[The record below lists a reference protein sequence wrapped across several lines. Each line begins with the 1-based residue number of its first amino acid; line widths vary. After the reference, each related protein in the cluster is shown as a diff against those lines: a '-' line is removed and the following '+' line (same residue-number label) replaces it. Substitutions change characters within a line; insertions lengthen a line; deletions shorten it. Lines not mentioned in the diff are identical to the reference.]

1 MRLATGLFIAT
12 MLLLTACVKV
22 EVVTDSE
29 IEKQIDLLT
38 QHGPWLCEGKVG
50 EGDSATDFR
59 SAQIWTKTGADE
71 ATSYMQASFGNRAFT
86 ISASE
91 VDLMKIKNAGQV
103 IQYPQVFE
111 FRGIELTDEAKAQIS
126 LSPGKKRELEEFLT
140 TARNNF
146 ALDSRTEFENP
157 TTWNL
162 SNLSETSLTFSNEQA
177 TIDCKHSEVSRLF
190 NDFGLVAQ

>member
-1 MRLATGLFIAT
+1 
-12 MLLLTACVKV
+12 
-22 EVVTDSE
+22 
-29 IEKQIDLLT
+29 
-38 QHGPWLCEGKVG
+38 
-50 EGDSATDFR
+50 
-59 SAQIWTKTGADE
+59 
-71 ATSYMQASFGNRAFT
+71 MQASFGNRAFT

-91 VDLMKIKNAGQV
+91 VDLMKIENAGQV

-140 TARNNF
+140 TARTNF